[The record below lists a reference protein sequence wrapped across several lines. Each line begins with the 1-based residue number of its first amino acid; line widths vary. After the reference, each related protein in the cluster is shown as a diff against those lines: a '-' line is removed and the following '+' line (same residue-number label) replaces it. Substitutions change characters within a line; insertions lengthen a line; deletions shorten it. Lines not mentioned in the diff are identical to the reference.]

1 MYKDNKEFENRHLSK
16 TADNIYKDINVT
28 KSKIVNF
35 TKKYYKSITINEINV
50 GNVPYFVYL
59 GSRNSAEEDSMTGL
73 KLE

>member
-1 MYKDNKEFENRHLSK
+1 MNKDNKEFENRHLSK

>member
-1 MYKDNKEFENRHLSK
+1 MSDTFISHIYKDKKDFEIRHLSK

-50 GNVPYFVYL
+50 GNAPYFVY
-59 GSRNSAEEDSMTGL
+59 
-73 KLE
+73 